1 MQFVVTWLSMFYCTL
16 TLNAYSRQWS
26 EASNK
31 FEVAFFNLGYSPLRK
46 QAATK
51 FHLTSAI
58 IILAIV
64 SFNAIYCSHRI
75 FKMCSA
81 SSYIKS
87 FECMLNI
94 KKKCFLNTM
103 TAELSIINARS
114 LAHLCCTSWN
124 ILYSLRVCI
133 ILKLFVLL
141 FYYRLKTLCKRF
153 NTVNV
158 LLKPWTNFEEMDFS
172 DEQQQKVNC
181 SHRPGNLQIQIESPC
196 FAFTSSAS
204 IKRYMSFRWV
214 SDFFLFH
221 LLVQL

>member
-1 MQFVVTWLSMFYCTL
+1 
-16 TLNAYSRQWS
+16 
-26 EASNK
+26 
-31 FEVAFFNLGYSPLRK
+31 
-46 QAATK
+46 
-51 FHLTSAI
+51 
-58 IILAIV
+58 
-64 SFNAIYCSHRI
+64 
-75 FKMCSA
+75 
-81 SSYIKS
+81 
-87 FECMLNI
+87 
-94 KKKCFLNTM
+94 M

-214 SDFFLFH
+214 SDFFFVSFACSIVVSTKCCFEFQCKRVKCWKCHSNPSRLCFSFH
-221 LLVQL
+221 IYLIVFVFFSECKWQNFHCLNLYYGILKKKFIIL